1 MSKTVK
7 YPAMR
12 YHPKNGHY
20 VICHG
25 LADVPDGF
33 LDNIRDVE
41 NPDLDQYE
49 GPLPASGDDFAAPKK
64 KAKAKA
70 KVTLKSLKLTRAEA
84 LEILVGENIDFVDD
98 ADDATIAGL
107 VAEAL

>member
-1 MSKTVK
+1 MSKSVQ

-12 YHPKNGHY
+12 YHPVNGHY

-25 LADVPDGF
+25 LDDVPPGY

-41 NPDLDQYE
+41 DADLDKYE
-49 GPLPASGDDFAAPKK
+49 GPLPARGEDLTAPEK
-64 KAKAKA
+64 KAKA

-84 LEILVGENIDFVDD
+84 MEILTGENVDF
-98 ADDATIAGL
+98 ADDANNATIASL
-107 VAEAL
+107 VAEIL